1 VPTTHLYL
9 LAPPY
14 HSPSIG
20 RHFNFHEHGYTG
32 TTSDHQVRR
41 TAHTPHRDACNTSRQ
56 LQVSLIAMP
65 HHSDV
70 ARVPPRLSAHGAALL
85 RCTARPPRGDDRV
98 DDGRRSPSKSSRSSS
113 TSIPDFHH
121 MVRYSTIIKRATAT
135 TWNSVNTQA
144 NAQILQKQTGPEF
157 TVTDLS
163 KKANDATIER
173 RRRSSSSSSLRC
185 STMHAHAREKLNGE
199 GEIQRSRELM
209 IC

>member
-1 VPTTHLYL
+1 MEMEDHRCPQRIDTYWHHRTTRHR
-9 LAPPY
+9 
-14 HSPSIG
+14 SVVISI
-20 RHFNFHEHGYTG
+20 FMSTG
-32 TTSDHQVRR
+32 TRVLRATTRSGGLR
-41 TAHTPHRDACNTSRQ
+41 TLR
-56 LQVSLIAMP
+56 IAMHATRADSYRSALSLCHTIPTWRAYHPACP
-65 HHSDV
+65 HM
-70 ARVPPRLSAHGAALL
+70 ALHYW

-173 RRRSSSSSSLRC
+173 RP
-185 STMHAHAREKLNGE
+185 A
-199 GEIQRSRELM
+199 QQQQ
-209 IC
+209 